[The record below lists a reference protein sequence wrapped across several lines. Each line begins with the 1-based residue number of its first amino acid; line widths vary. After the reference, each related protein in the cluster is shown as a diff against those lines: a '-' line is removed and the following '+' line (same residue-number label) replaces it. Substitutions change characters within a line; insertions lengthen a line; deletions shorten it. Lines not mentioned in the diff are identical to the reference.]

1 MPELSFLG
9 SPEVSFLHCFD
20 SARWREGEGGM
31 FLSRSLFVVLRGV
44 GVTVLEREDHELSI
58 RVPWISAAVATSQL
72 FVKLVLPI
80 LLLNP
85 ILTRELFGD
94 TIALGVHIRSDVM
107 SYFSGGMAK
116 ANASIEGRRTEPER
130 SVIFY
135 LGRTPK
141 PDMVPLSRAASDGL
155 LEG

>member
-1 MPELSFLG
+1 
-9 SPEVSFLHCFD
+9 
-20 SARWREGEGGM
+20 M

-58 RVPWISAAVATSQL
+58 RVPWISAAVATFQL
-72 FVKLVLPI
+72 FVKMVLPI

-85 ILTRELFGD
+85 ILTLELFGD

-130 SVIFY
+130 SVIVY